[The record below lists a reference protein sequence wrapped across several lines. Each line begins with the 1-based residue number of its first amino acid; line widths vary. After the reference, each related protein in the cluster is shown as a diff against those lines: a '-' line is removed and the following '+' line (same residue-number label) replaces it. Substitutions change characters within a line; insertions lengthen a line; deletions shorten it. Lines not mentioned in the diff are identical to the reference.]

1 MSRGCGR
8 HTRAALHLLPS
19 TCAEGSARRIR
30 IGPRCRLSVGGAC
43 FIVAARYYC
52 AGLVS
57 TSVNDLSGA
66 AAGAC
71 RTKLDFGAD
80 SREPSS
86 GTFFEMITLAPRPTR
101 GNFFARYRPRE
112 ATAAPKY
119 AILRDALI
127 AAIEDGHW
135 KSGDQLPNELEL
147 TAMTPYSLGTVQRAI
162 QSLVAEGFVTRK
174 QRSGSYVAPT
184 HKRIGG
190 PWLFR
195 FIGDDGRAFLPMYT
209 KVTGRR
215 KVVERGPW
223 FDWLARHP
231 RKGTPAHRSGDPGRK
246 RSGGIQP
253 HVSGPRGLP
262 VHRDRTRS
270 ILDGANIVH
279 VIQEAYRLPVSKIAH
294 MARAGALQ
302 EFACKAL
309 DLRRGTVGIIVEIAE
324 SAGGSRPVS
333 YQQLFLPPT
342 KVRIYISESS
352 GDWHSGHGVDAPGAD
367 R

>member
-1 MSRGCGR
+1 
-8 HTRAALHLLPS
+8 
-19 TCAEGSARRIR
+19 
-30 IGPRCRLSVGGAC
+30 
-43 FIVAARYYC
+43 
-52 AGLVS
+52 
-57 TSVNDLSGA
+57 
-66 AAGAC
+66 
-71 RTKLDFGAD
+71 
-80 SREPSS
+80 
-86 GTFFEMITLAPRPTR
+86 MITLAPRPSR

-112 ATAAPKY
+112 ANAAPKY

-223 FDWLARHP
+223 FDWLTHGVPGKVLLRIDREIRVETDRVAFNRMYLDP
-231 RKGTPAHRSGDPGRK
+231 EAYPLIATAPIRS
-246 RSGGIQP
+246 
-253 HVSGPRGLP
+253 
-262 VHRDRTRS
+262 
-270 ILDGANIVH
+270 LDGANIVH
-279 VIQEAYRLPVSKIAH
+279 VIQDAYRLPVSKIAH
-294 MARAGALQ
+294 MARAGALP

-309 DLRRGTVGIIVEIAE
+309 DLRRGTVGMIVEIAA

-352 GDWHSGHGVDAPGAD
+352 GDWHSGPGVDAPGAD